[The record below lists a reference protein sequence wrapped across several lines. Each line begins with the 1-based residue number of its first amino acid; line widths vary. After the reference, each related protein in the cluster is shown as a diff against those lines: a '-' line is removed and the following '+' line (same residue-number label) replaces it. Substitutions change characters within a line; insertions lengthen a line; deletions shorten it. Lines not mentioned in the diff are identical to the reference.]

1 MMRRGTMTLLI
12 DETLSREA
20 RHQVEAVVRAVL
32 GLHPRADAL
41 VVSVVRLGAGRWN
54 VFVSDP
60 DPGQFSLLPVEAPP
74 ASYEAQ
80 IQKGLEGLL

>member
-1 MMRRGTMTLLI
+1 MTVLV
-12 DETLSREA
+12 DETLPAGKRS
-20 RHQVEAVVRAVL
+20 HVEQVVRAVL

-54 VFVSDP
+54 VFVNDP
-60 DPGQFSLLPVEAPP
+60 DPGQFALLPDDT
-74 ASYEAQ
+74 SLSGYEAQ

>member
-1 MMRRGTMTLLI
+1 MTVLV
-12 DETLSREA
+12 DETLTGETRA
-20 RHQVEAVVRAVL
+20 QVEAVVRAVL

-60 DPGQFSLLPVEAPP
+60 DPGQFALLPGDDPT
-74 ASYEAQ
+74 ASLEVQ
-80 IQKGLEGLL
+80 IQKGLEGLLC